1 MITDPI
7 YPYPYRV
14 VITTLVAEQLD
25 AYPDLCY
32 VSDMPWPESWP
43 IMGGDVAFADSAA
56 TRKDST
62 SVGGPPKAAL
72 PQMWRRPEAASF
84 LVAAESATSSPL
96 IGRDSGHGMSD
107 TYHRSG

>member
-1 MITDPI
+1 
-7 YPYPYRV
+7 
-14 VITTLVAEQLD
+14 
-25 AYPDLCY
+25 
-32 VSDMPWPESWP
+32 MPWPESWP
-43 IMGGDVAFADSAA
+43 IRGEDVAFADSAA

-84 LVAAESATSSPL
+84 LVAAESANVTSSPL
-96 IGRDSGHGMSD
+96 VGHDSGHGISD